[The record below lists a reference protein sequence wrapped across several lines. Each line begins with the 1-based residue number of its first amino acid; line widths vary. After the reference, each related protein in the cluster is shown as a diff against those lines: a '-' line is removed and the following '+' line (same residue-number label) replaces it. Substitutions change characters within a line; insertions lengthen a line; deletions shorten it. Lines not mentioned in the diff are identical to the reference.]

1 MNNEPFIPIIVG
13 TDMNAYNMA
22 ISFHEEY
29 NIKANF
35 SRKGRNVLYEMEQ
48 CH

>member
-1 MNNEPFIPIIVG
+1 MSKHSFIPIIVG

-29 NIKANF
+29 NIKPNI
-35 SRKGRNVLYEMEQ
+35 SR
-48 CH
+48 